1 MVHQEILVYCLVV
14 SVNSNQF
21 TMQYINSYI
30 VFIALGYLVATPVF
44 AIVSDKYRNRRY
56 PVMIGTSCL
65 IISTLCF
72 AWASNYSTLVVARIC
87 QGASAG
93 ASW

>member
-1 MVHQEILVYCLVV
+1 
-14 SVNSNQF
+14 
-21 TMQYINSYI
+21 MQYINSYI

-56 PVMIGTSCL
+56 PIMIGTSCL